1 MVDFTQQDYKCAMNM
16 QSIVF
21 KKTRSTKQTIALK
34 NSWRS
39 FCNLFLFI
47 FNPICVK
54 QSKKDSTGEVL
65 VTWLGMCYGRRF
77 DRHNWFDDTINNI
90 DCEVCAVRGGLID
103 GVNILP
109 KIGNDDAY
117 QKSREMIY
125 TPYTM
130 FTVSYIL
137 HRTFQH
143 LGKESLF
150 VKKSQPHYLSV
161 SEFQILSVLVTQI
174 FFL

>member
-1 MVDFTQQDYKCAMNM
+1 MEQWYAKVHRWGLGYRHVMEF
-16 QSIVF
+16 
-21 KKTRSTKQTIALK
+21 
-34 NSWRS
+34 
-39 FCNLFLFI
+39 
-47 FNPICVK
+47 
-54 QSKKDSTGEVL
+54 EV
-65 VTWLGMCYGRRF
+65 

-137 HRTFQH
+137 HRTF
-143 LGKESLF
+143 
-150 VKKSQPHYLSV
+150 PH
-161 SEFQILSVLVTQI
+161 ILSIL
-174 FFL
+174 LSR

>member
-1 MVDFTQQDYKCAMNM
+1 M
-16 QSIVF
+16 
-21 KKTRSTKQTIALK
+21 
-34 NSWRS
+34 
-39 FCNLFLFI
+39 
-47 FNPICVK
+47 
-54 QSKKDSTGEVL
+54 
-65 VTWLGMCYGRRF
+65 
-77 DRHNWFDDTINNI
+77 
-90 DCEVCAVRGGLID
+90 CAVRGGLID

-143 LGKESLF
+143 LGKELLF

-161 SEFQILSVLVTQI
+161 SEVSESQILSVLVTQI
-174 FFL
+174 FFCNI